1 MMHSL
6 WTFMLL
12 AVNQIKFALIS
23 DNKVRILIKLKIGTE
38 STENFFKS
46 YSFTICSI
54 SGVTYLR
61 LVSKMGKFKTFL
73 KP

>member
-12 AVNQIKFALIS
+12 AVNQIKLALIN

-38 STENFFKS
+38 STEKFSNLTVFQFVQ
-46 YSFTICSI
+46 F
-54 SGVTYLR
+54 
-61 LVSKMGKFKTFL
+61 LV
-73 KP
+73 